1 MANDFDNL
9 WDARLKDAMLADW
22 TGNVATDYEATTGF
36 LQNMINRIGRTVVT
50 GADSINNPFAR
61 WTDSVMDYGDTIQK
75 YTLGYLDGYT
85 FDPEA
90 DDPYTKVKNPP
101 IAQYAKFN
109 ESMQYQNTIDNSR
122 LQFAFTNAQT
132 FGNFVG
138 AMVDAIYESS
148 GLDKFLK
155 WKKYLTEAD
164 YVPDGNKIVGDY
176 DASDSDVYAMSVL
189 DTIKDIA
196 KMCQFPNTKNKAQR
210 LGAGVNFDVVMTY
223 KTKNEIDKALSGV
236 YNLEKLDVPNVN
248 WIYVDEFATKP
259 SAENE
264 NDQLDIIMVDS
275 RMMHYTPRT
284 PESGAIYNP
293 KGRYTNYFYTE
304 EGIYS
309 FDLFRDAFHI
319 FKPFEGA

>member
-1 MANDFDNL
+1 MVGNTFDDL
-9 WDARLKDAMLADW
+9 WNQRLADAMLANW

-61 WTDSVMDYGDTIQK
+61 WTDQVMDYGDTIQK
-75 YTLGYLDGYT
+75 YTLGYLTGYQ

-109 ESMQYQNTIDNSR
+109 ESMQYQNTIDNTR

-132 FGNFVG
+132 FGDFVG
-138 AMVDAIYESS
+138 AMVSSIYESS

-164 YVPDGNKIVGDY
+164 YVPTGNKIVADY
-176 DASDSDVYAMSVL
+176 DAQDSDVYAMSVL
-189 DTIKDIA
+189 DKIKDIA
-196 KMCQFPNTKNKAQR
+196 KMCQFPNDKNKAGR

-236 YNLEKLDVPNVN
+236 YNLEKLEVPNVN
-248 WIYVDEFATKP
+248 WIFIDEFATKP
-259 SAENE
+259 SAEGE
-264 NDQLDIIMVDS
+264 TDQLDIVMVDS

-319 FKPFEGA
+319 FKPTA

>member
-1 MANDFDNL
+1 MVGNTFDDL
-9 WDARLKDAMLADW
+9 WNQRLADAMLANW
-22 TGNVATDYEATTGF
+22 TGNVSTSYEATTGF

-61 WTDSVMDYGDTIQK
+61 WTDQVMDYGDTIQK
-75 YTLGYLDGYT
+75 YTLGYLEGYK

-90 DDPYTKVKNPP
+90 TDPYTKVKNPP

-109 ESMQYQNTIDNSR
+109 ESMQYQNTIDNTR

-132 FGNFVG
+132 FGDFVG
-138 AMVDAIYESS
+138 AMVSAIYESS

-155 WKKYLTEAD
+155 WKKYLTDAD
-164 YVPDGNKIVGDY
+164 YVPDGNKFVLDY
-176 DASDSDVYAMSVL
+176 DAQDTDVYAMSVL
-189 DTIKDIA
+189 DKIKGLA
-196 KMCQFPNTKNKAQR
+196 KACQFPNSLNKAGR
-210 LGAGVNFDVVMTY
+210 LGAGVNFDVIMTY
-223 KTKNEIDKALSGV
+223 QTKNDIDKALSGV
-236 YNLEKLDVPNVN
+236 YNLEKLDIPNVN
-248 WIYVDEFATKP
+248 YIYIDEFATKP
-259 SAENE
+259 SAAGETN
-264 NDQLDIIMVDS
+264 QLDIVMVDS

-319 FKPFEGA
+319 FKPTA

>member
-1 MANDFDNL
+1 MTNSFDTLWTQRLAN
-9 WDARLKDAMLADW
+9 AMLEDW
-22 TGNVATDYEATTGF
+22 TGNVSTSYEATEGF

-50 GADSINNPFAR
+50 GADSINNPFAK
-61 WTDSVMDYGDTIQK
+61 WTDQVMDYGDTIQK
-75 YTLGYLDGYT
+75 YTLGYLEGYK

-109 ESMQYQNTIDNSR
+109 ESMQYMNTIDNTR

-132 FGNFVG
+132 FGDFVG

-164 YVPDGNKIVGDY
+164 YVPSGNKFVLEADQS
-176 DASDSDVYAMSVL
+176 DADVYAMNLL
-189 DTIKDIA
+189 DKIKDIA
-196 KMCQFPNTKNKAQR
+196 KMAQFPNSLNKAGR

-223 KTKNEIDKALSGV
+223 KTKNEIDRALSGV
-236 YNLEKLDVPNVN
+236 YNLNKLDIPNVN
-248 WIYVDEFATKP
+248 WIYIDEFATKP
-259 SAENE
+259 SGEGE
-264 NDQLDIIMVDS
+264 DDQLDVVMVDS

-284 PESGAIYNP
+284 PEAGAIYNP
-293 KGRYTNYFYTE
+293 KGRYTNYYYTE

-319 FKPFEGA
+319 FKPTA

>member
-1 MANDFDNL
+1 MANEFDEL
-9 WDARLKDAMLADW
+9 WQERLEEAMMSNW
-22 TGNVATDYEATTGF
+22 TGNVSTSYEATTGF

-50 GADSINNPFAR
+50 GADSINNPFAK
-61 WTDSVMDYGDTIQK
+61 WTDQIMDYGDTIQK
-75 YTLGYLDGYT
+75 YTLGYLEGYK

-109 ESMQYQNTIDNSR
+109 ESMQYMNTIDNTR

-132 FGNFVG
+132 FGDFTG
-138 AMVDAIYESS
+138 AMVSAIYESS

-155 WKKYLTEAD
+155 WKKYLTDVD
-164 YVPDGNKIVGDY
+164 YVPDDNKFVGEW
-176 DASDSDVYAMSVL
+176 SGTDSDVYAMDVL
-189 DTIKDIA
+189 DRIKDIA
-196 KMCQFPNTKNKAQR
+196 KMAQFPNKRNKAER
-210 LGAGVNFDVVMTY
+210 LGAGVNFDVIMTY

-236 YNLEKLDVPNVN
+236 YNLEKLAIPNVN
-248 WIYVDEFATKP
+248 YIYIDEFGTLPMVEGA
-259 SAENE
+259 N
-264 NDQLDIIMVDS
+264 NQLDIVMVDS

-293 KGRYTNYFYTE
+293 KGRYTNYYYTE

-309 FDLFRDAFHI
+309 FDLFRDAFQI
-319 FKPFEGA
+319 YKPFA

>member
-1 MANDFDNL
+1 MANQFDEL
-9 WDARLKDAMLADW
+9 WQQRLENAMMERW
-22 TGNVATDYEATTGF
+22 TGNVATDYEASTGF

-50 GADSINNPFAR
+50 GADSINNPFAK
-61 WTDSVMDYGDTIQK
+61 WTDAVMDYGDTIQK
-75 YTLGYLDGYT
+75 YTLGYLNGYK

-109 ESMQYQNTIDNSR
+109 ESMQYQNTIDNTR
-122 LQFAFTNAQT
+122 LQFAFNNAQT
-132 FGNFVG
+132 FGDFVG

-155 WKKYLTEAD
+155 WKKYLSEAD
-164 YVPDGNKIVGDY
+164 YVPDGNKFVLDW
-176 DASDSDVYAMSVL
+176 DAQDSDVYAMAVL
-189 DTIKDIA
+189 DKIKDIA
-196 KMCQFPNTKNKAQR
+196 KMAQFPNTKNKAGR
-210 LGAGVNFDVVMTY
+210 LGAGVNFDVIMTY
-223 KTKNEIDKALSGV
+223 KTKNEIDRALAGV
-236 YNLEKLDVPNVN
+236 YNLEKLDIPNVN
-248 WIYVDEFATKP
+248 YIYIDEFATHP
-259 SAENE
+259 FAVEAN
-264 NDQLDIIMVDS
+264 NQLDIVMCDS

-319 FKPFEGA
+319 FKPFA

>member
-1 MANDFDNL
+1 MTNDFDNL
-9 WDARLKDAMLADW
+9 FQARLSSAMLDGW
-22 TGNVATDYEATTGF
+22 TGNVSTSYSATEGF
-36 LQNMINRIGRTVVT
+36 LSNMINRIGRTVVT
-50 GADSINNPFAR
+50 GADNINNPFSR
-61 WTDSVMDYGDTIQK
+61 WTDQVMDYGDTIQK
-75 YTLGYLDGYT
+75 YTLGYLTGYK

-109 ESMQYQNTIDNSR
+109 ESMQYQNTIDNTR

-132 FGNFVG
+132 FGDFTG

-164 YVPDGNKIVGDY
+164 YVPSGNNFVGDY
-176 DASDSDVYAMSVL
+176 DAQDGDVYAMWVL
-189 DTIKDIA
+189 DKIKDLA
-196 KMCQFPNTKNKAQR
+196 KACQFPNSMNKAER
-210 LGAGVNFDVVMTY
+210 LGAGVNFDVIMTY
-223 KTKNEIDKALSGV
+223 KTKNEIDRALSGV
-236 YNLEKLDVPNVN
+236 YNLDKLAIPNVN
-248 WIYVDEFATKP
+248 FIYIDEFGSKA
-259 SAENE
+259 SAEGE
-264 NDQLDIIMVDS
+264 DDQLDIVMVDS

-284 PESGAIYNP
+284 PEAGAIYNP

-319 FKPFEGA
+319 FKPTA